1 MASQISFGPEEVLM
15 NNMQFAGLVDFSI
28 EHAER
33 SVAAQNRSILD
44 RMKALRELCWP
55 GRGIDIAEDIPL
67 IDDQKFWCE
76 QFFDLARAIFD
87 RSIGDHTHSFWQAG
101 YIHRAMGVAY
111 LFQRAVRTVD
121 ERWSPDCLD
130 YREFDRVVNRIER

>member
-1 MASQISFGPEEVLM
+1 MASQISFGSEEVLL
-15 NNMQFAGLVDFSI
+15 NNMQFAGLVDFAI

-33 SVAAQNRSILD
+33 SIAEQDLPIVD
-44 RMKALRELCWP
+44 RMKTLREVCWP

-67 IDDQKFWCE
+67 IDDRKFWCE
-76 QFFDLARAIFD
+76 QFFDVARAIFD

-111 LFQRAVRTVD
+111 LLQQAVRTVD
-121 ERWSPDCLD
+121 EKWTPDCLD
-130 YREFDRVVNRIER
+130 YREFDRIVNGIRK